1 MVGSQVEEL
10 LDGFRL
16 DSPYPMDKGLTR
28 GTILEGCDDLVV
40 RRIGELSTVQ
50 CGIFRLL
57 YLNTGLSKL
66 IWQLAPDQH
75 NQAHT

>member
-16 DSPYPMDKGLTR
+16 DSPYPMDKGLTC

-40 RRIGELSTVQ
+40 RRIGELSTV
-50 CGIFRLL
+50 
-57 YLNTGLSKL
+57 
-66 IWQLAPDQH
+66 
-75 NQAHT
+75 